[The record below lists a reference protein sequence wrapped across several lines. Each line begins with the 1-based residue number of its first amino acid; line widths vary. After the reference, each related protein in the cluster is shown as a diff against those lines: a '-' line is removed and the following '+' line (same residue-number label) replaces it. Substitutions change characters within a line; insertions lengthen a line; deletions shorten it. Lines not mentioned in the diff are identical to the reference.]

1 MKDIHAASK
10 YGFKF
15 DANFA
20 TMAEENAHQQSLTLE
35 SNLNTA
41 QSLLS
46 KECIRQSYLDLA
58 QLCTATGRTPDALN
72 YLRRAKEYSSSSY
85 HTQDIILLMAATGL
99 NSHNYAIVRNL
110 YDPVTGTGA
119 STGTGG
125 RGSSKSSSSSSGGVG
140 SSNTFLSKL
149 NAARGLAYLA
159 EGKFKQA
166 ASSFMA
172 IQGNDLTSSSTSA
185 DGSGNGFNHIISSH
199 DIALYGGLM
208 ALLAL
213 ERTAIASTLVDKET
227 PFRGRL
233 DHVPLLRDAIR
244 CYVRAEYGECLK
256 LIDRLRVD
264 WDKDIYLKH
273 HAKTLWKKVRG
284 KCLLQYFEPYSAV
297 SLQSMTESFAFESV
311 DEAEEVVVD
320 LIESKE
326 IVGAKI
332 QGVERTLTKFSVD
345 ELEQNRRR
353 RMMRKLGRVG
363 DGLVDEVE
371 GMILRMACLDNN
383 IIVGKKGRSGG
394 KSRGR
399 RRDWGVAMSKGAWGL
414 DSSDDDEIT
423 PMEAD
428 EDILMDCE

>member
-1 MKDIHAASK
+1 MV
-10 YGFKF
+10 
-15 DANFA
+15 
-20 TMAEENAHQQSLTLE
+20 AEKNAHQQSLTLE

-46 KECIRQSYLDLA
+46 KECIRQAYLDLA

-85 HTQDIILLMAATGL
+85 HTQDIILLMAEAGL

-110 YDPVTGTGA
+110 YDPVTGTGGA
-119 STGTGG
+119 GTNSNERGGSG
-125 RGSSKSSSSSSGGVG
+125 RGSSKISSGSGSSSGGG
-140 SSNTFLSKL
+140 GMSGGNNFLSKL

-172 IQGNDLTSSSTSA
+172 IQNNDLSSSSL
-185 DGSGNGFNHIISSH
+185 DGGNNGFNHILSSH

-208 ALLAL
+208 ALLTL
-213 ERTAIASTLVDKET
+213 ERTTIASTLVDKET

-233 DHVPLLRDAIR
+233 DAVPLLRDAIR
-244 CYVRAEYGECLK
+244 AYVRAEYGECLT
-256 LIDRLRVD
+256 LVDRLRGD
-264 WDKDIYLKH
+264 WENDVYLQP
-273 HAKTLWKKVRG
+273 HAKTLWRRVRG
-284 KCLLQYFEPYSAV
+284 KCLVQYFEPYSAI
-297 SLQSMTESFAFESV
+297 SLHSMTESFAFESV

-332 QGVERTLTKFSVD
+332 QGVERTLTKLSVE
-345 ELEQNRRR
+345 ELEQSRRK

-371 GMILRMACLDNN
+371 GMILRMTSVDNN

-394 KSRGR
+394 KSRSR

-414 DSSDDDEIT
+414 DSSDDDEIL